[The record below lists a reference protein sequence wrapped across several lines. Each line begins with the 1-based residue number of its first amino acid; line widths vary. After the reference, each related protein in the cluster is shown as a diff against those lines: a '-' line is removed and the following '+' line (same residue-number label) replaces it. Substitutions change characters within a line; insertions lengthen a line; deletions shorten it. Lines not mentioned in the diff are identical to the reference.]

1 MLKEFKEFI
10 SRGDLVELAVAVIL
24 GLSLNT
30 VVQSLVTDVISPL
43 IAAVFGQPDFSD
55 IKIDVGNSEIF
66 IGSFLNAL
74 IYFVMVAFV
83 LFLIIKAYNRALPK
97 EEKPGEPTERELLT
111 QIRDALSSR

>member
-10 SRGDLVELAVAVIL
+10 SRGDLMELAVAVIL
-24 GLSLNT
+24 GLTLNAL
-30 VVQSLVTDVISPL
+30 VQSLVTDVVSPL
-43 IAAVFGQPDFSD
+43 IAAIFGQPDFSN
-55 IKIDVGNSEIF
+55 IKIN
-66 IGSFLNAL
+66 IGDSAIAIGRFLNAL

-111 QIRDALSSR
+111 QIRDELRTR